1 MRQGLVV
8 ALLAALSVIACG
20 PANNGNAVVPTPISP
35 PTGALLAW
43 GTFPASQTPR
53 PVVLIGNG
61 SPNSGFGNSED
72 AKMAAKCH
80 RLTTAITLSKV
91 IPRTA
96 NATWS
101 TGTKASYPSMS
112 AAATFAAMTHLGP
125 TPESTC
131 VDVQPQV
138 VTAVKFGAYGLST
151 DRGHAQIDSWV
162 FTMSRIDGEIAY
174 PALAPSALW
183 NADVSKGSVSTGS
196 TVSADGRSLTY
207 TFYGAPD
214 GAGPCGA
221 DYKAVVAESQA
232 AVAIALQETPHAAPG
247 QPVACPAVAQQ
258 RKVVVTLA
266 QPVGGRVVVDATGDL
281 ISVCP
286 DEKPDC

>member
-1 MRQGLVV
+1 MV

-91 IPRTA
+91 IPRTT

-131 VDVQPQV
+131 VDVHPQV

-232 AVAIALQETPHAAPG
+232 AVAIALQATPHAAPG